1 MYIKFKFLTIVSSA
15 ILVFALTACYYD
27 AVLEPLT
34 PEITDEVS
42 FANDIIPIFNK
53 SCNTS
58 GCHNTGGIKPDL
70 TASKAFNALTTG
82 NYINATSPEDSE
94 LYQWIRGKRSTP
106 MPLSGP
112 DASINAAVLAWIKQG
127 AKNN

>member
-1 MYIKFKFLTIVSSA
+1 MSSKHNFLIIISSAFLALAVSS
-15 ILVFALTACYYD
+15 CYYD
-27 AVLEPLT
+27 EVLEPLEPAVT
-34 PEITDEVS
+34 GEVS
-42 FANDIIPIFNK
+42 FSKDIVPLLNK

-70 TASKAFNALTTG
+70 TAAKAYDALTIG
-82 NYINATSPEDSE
+82 NYISVSSPENSE
-94 LYQWIRGKRSTP
+94 LYQWIRGKRGTP

-112 DASINAAVLAWIKQG
+112 DATINAAVLAWIKQG